1 MYFCNKKH
9 NILKLYC
16 IFTLVLTLLVSCGQH
31 QTGDNST
38 NIDNATE
45 ASQEFDL
52 DEIQQSGELIVL
64 TISGPQTCYDY
75 HGTQLGVHIMLCQQ
89 LADTLGVRLRI
100 ELCRDTVELR
110 ERLEKG
116 DADLAAY
123 PMKPCDE
130 SSPGWLLDNRKEQL
144 NEVLTQ
150 WYGAWRMK
158 RVGDE
163 EQRLLAEAGHVR
175 RHTYAVMEN
184 REAGI
189 ISRYDALFQK
199 YARTVHWDWRL
210 LAAQCYQESTFDPHA
225 LSFAGAK
232 GLMQIMPQTAD
243 HLGVAR
249 HQLENPEHNLAAAV
263 KYIAELDEN
272 FDDIH
277 DRRERQNFILAAYNG
292 GWHHVRDAMA
302 LARRDGK
309 NDQVWS
315 NVSEYVLK
323 LSSPTYYQ
331 DPLVKYGY
339 MRGQETV
346 DYVRLIRERFQQYR
360 SAKTIVPNSTPQKSK
375 NAKHRNKYKI

>member
-1 MYFCNKKH
+1 M
-9 NILKLYC
+9 KLYC
-16 IFTLVLTLLVSCGQH
+16 IFTLVLTLFVSCGQH
-31 QTGDNST
+31 PT
-38 NIDNATE
+38 NESSQNENKEEE
-45 ASQEFDL
+45 ANEGFDL

-75 HGTQLGVHIMLCQQ
+75 HGTQLGVHVMLCQQ

-110 ERLEKG
+110 ERLSKG

-123 PMKPCDE
+123 PMFLDSE
-130 SSPGWLLDNRKEQL
+130 SSPGWLLDSRKVQL
-144 NEVLTQ
+144 NKFLAQ
-150 WYGAWRMK
+150 WYETWRMQK
-158 RVGDE
+158 TLLE
-163 EQRLLAEAGHVR
+163 EQQLLAEAGHVK
-175 RHTYAVMEN
+175 RHIYAVMEN

-199 YARTVHWDWRL
+199 YSRMIHWDWRL
-210 LAAQCYQESTFDPHA
+210 LAAQCYQESTFDPQA

-249 HQLENPEHNLAAAV
+249 NLLEDPEHNLAAAV
-263 KYIAELDEN
+263 KYIDELNEN
-272 FDDIH
+272 FEDIR

-302 LARRDGK
+302 LARRDGQ
-309 NDQVWS
+309 NDYVWA
-315 NVSEYVLK
+315 NVADYVLK
-323 LSSPTYYQ
+323 LSSPAFYQ

-346 DYVRLIRERFQQYR
+346 DYVRLIRERYQNYR
-360 SAKTIVPNSTPQKSK
+360 SAKTVVPNSTPQKSK
-375 NAKHRNKYKI
+375 NAKHRDKYKI

>member
-1 MYFCNKKH
+1 M
-9 NILKLYC
+9 KLYC
-16 IFTLVLTLLVSCGQH
+16 IFTLVLTFLMSCGQQ
-31 QTGDNST
+31 QTTDQIQN
-38 NIDNATE
+38 NNDEIE
-45 ASQEFDL
+45 ANECFDL

-75 HGTQLGVHIMLCQQ
+75 HGTQLGAHIMLCQQ

-110 ERLEKG
+110 ERLAKG
-116 DADLAAY
+116 DADLVAY
-123 PMKPCDE
+123 PMKPSSE
-130 SSPGWLLDNRKEQL
+130 TSPGWLLDNRKKLL
-144 NEVLTQ
+144 NELLTQ
-150 WYGAWRMK
+150 WYGPWRIK
-158 RVGDE
+158 QVSNE
-163 EQRLLAEAGHVR
+163 EGQLLAEAGHVR
-175 RHTYAVMEN
+175 RHAYAVMEN

-199 YARTVHWDWRL
+199 YARTIHWDWRL

-243 HLGVAR
+243 YLNIAHNVLD
-249 HQLENPEHNLAAAV
+249 NPEQNLAAAV
-263 KYIAELDEN
+263 KYIAELDNN
-272 FDDIH
+272 FNEIH
-277 DRRERQNFILAAYNG
+277 DRRERQNFVLAAYNG

-309 NDQVWS
+309 NNQVWN
-315 NVSEYVLK
+315 NVSDYVLK

-360 SAKTIVPNSTPQKSK
+360 SVKAVVPNSTPQKSK